1 MLAACDCNL
10 IDFFQ
15 GKEELAVATSGDKEI
30 AAKQKQVMSIAYG
43 PGKGILSTGF
53 MLWMSGSSIQIFSL
67 MMTGMALMNPV
78 NAISNVNKT
87 FSKYENQGIDLKI
100 PKLIFLALQL
110 LALGMALYKCSMM
123 GLLPV
128 TSADWTKYLV
138 DRELVEYSG
147 APV

>member
-1 MLAACDCNL
+1 MSSYL
-10 IDFFQ
+10 Q
-15 GKEELAVATSGDKEI
+15 GKEELAVAISGDKEI
-30 AAKQKQVMSIAYG
+30 AAKQRQVMAIAYG

-53 MLWMSGSSIQIFSL
+53 MLWMSGSGIQIFSL
-67 MMTGMALMNPV
+67 MMTGMALMNPL

-87 FSKYENQGIDLKI
+87 FSKYDNQGVDLKI
-100 PKLIFLALQL
+100 PKLIFLSLQI
-110 LALGMALYKCSMM
+110 LALGVGLYKCSMM

-138 DRELVEYSG
+138 DRELSEYSG